1 MYFYKCIF
9 TFHYNI
15 IAAQVLQVREGPLAT
30 VSVNE
35 IEFNIRVLSFNRR
48 VDLYS
53 IDIQLSVHGEN
64 EVCLIFLM
72 GDDSDI
78 AVASNVVRSALN
90 AVFAIILTQLRLTIV
105 FNQHNAQYKTI

>member
-1 MYFYKCIF
+1 M
-9 TFHYNI
+9 
-15 IAAQVLQVREGPLAT
+15 AT

-48 VDLYS
+48 VNLYS
-53 IDIQLSVHGEN
+53 IDTQLNVHGEN

-72 GDDSDI
+72 GADSDI

-90 AVFAIILTQLRLTIV
+90 AVFAMCIRI
-105 FNQHNAQYKTI
+105 NQPSRQYTLKLYNMSNEYYVLANNLLLNFVLCIYIA